1 MVETCALISARLI
14 QNFLEWLVV
23 YSCESAKVG
32 SNKINTN
39 YVAIELRYYFWFFSL
54 CWSLF
59 FFFTI
64 VAPSVEKPKYLRWG
78 IRLERLILS
87 PSCCLLGSGS
97 LVVIDNTCVPQQ
109 DRLIYRWG
117 VRVGREWVGEGVGGG
132 SVCDGAGKAFCS
144 GKMILNN
151 TLFIVSYC

>member
-1 MVETCALISARLI
+1 MVYL
-14 QNFLEWLVV
+14 
-23 YSCESAKVG
+23 CESAKVG

-39 YVAIELRYYFWFFSL
+39 YVAIEIEIFFNFFSL
-54 CWSLF
+54 LNSF

-78 IRLERLILS
+78 IRLGRLILS

-109 DRLIYRWG
+109 DRLTVW
-117 VRVGREWVGEGVGGG
+117 
-132 SVCDGAGKAFCS
+132 
-144 GKMILNN
+144 
-151 TLFIVSYC
+151 